1 MSSALAN
8 QIAAGEVIQR
18 PASVV
23 KELVEN
29 SVDAGSDK
37 ISINIKDAGRSLIQV
52 IDNGCGMSEK
62 DALKSFERH
71 ATSKIYKTDDLFCI
85 YTKGFRGE
93 ALASIAS
100 VAEVELKTRQEND
113 QMGTQVVFSGG
124 EFISQSPVNTPK
136 GSNFS
141 VKSLFFNVPA
151 RRKFL
156 KADST
161 EFQHIINEFQRIA
174 LTHPMID
181 FSLYHNGQTVFSLP
195 KVSLKQRIISLC
207 GKNLNSDL
215 IPVEIDTSI
224 VKITGF
230 TGKPQAAKKRNDKQ
244 YFFVNNRFMKNAYFN
259 KAVLLAYEKLI
270 LPDTAPPYFLYFEV
284 DPRTIDVNVHPT
296 KTEIN
301 FENASD
307 IFKLLQAG
315 IRETL
320 NKSDVAPAIDFENVE
335 AVDLPY
341 FSSKSEMPEMPK
353 ENFNPFY
360 NPFNSTTRSFQETDK
375 REKNNLENW
384 QKLYSE
390 DSLLTVSDEK
400 MPVAVERKFLQI
412 KEKYIVSPVKSGLMF
427 INQFRAHFRVLYH
440 KYLLEIDSNADGIQS
455 LLYPETL
462 SLEAQEVAMLYDLRD
477 EFLAVG
483 FDFNFD
489 NFKSPVLKGI
499 PPYLDKDRS
508 MDVILDILGC
518 YKQEYGNIQSSI
530 KDILAKSLSR
540 NEAIKAG
547 RKLSEKEMETLIDSL
562 FATKEPNYSPDGKPT
577 IVVVPIEEIEKK
589 FL

>member
-284 DPRTIDVNVHPT
+284 DPHTIDVNVHPT

-400 MPVAVERKFLQI
+400 MPIAVERKFLQI

-489 NFKSPVLKGI
+489 NFKAPVLKGI

-577 IVVVPIEEIEKK
+577 IVVVPIDEIEKK

>member
-1 MSSALAN
+1 
-8 QIAAGEVIQR
+8 
-18 PASVV
+18 
-23 KELVEN
+23 
-29 SVDAGSDK
+29 
-37 ISINIKDAGRSLIQV
+37 
-52 IDNGCGMSEK
+52 
-62 DALKSFERH
+62 
-71 ATSKIYKTDDLFCI
+71 
-85 YTKGFRGE
+85 
-93 ALASIAS
+93 
-100 VAEVELKTRQEND
+100 
-113 QMGTQVVFSGG
+113 
-124 EFISQSPVNTPK
+124 
-136 GSNFS
+136 
-141 VKSLFFNVPA
+141 
-151 RRKFL
+151 
-156 KADST
+156 
-161 EFQHIINEFQRIA
+161 
-174 LTHPMID
+174 
-181 FSLYHNGQTVFSLP
+181 LYHNGQTVFSLP

-284 DPRTIDVNVHPT
+284 DPHTIDVNVHPT

-400 MPVAVERKFLQI
+400 MPIAVERKFLQI

-489 NFKSPVLKGI
+489 NFKAPVLKGI

-508 MDVILDILGC
+508 MDVIFDILGC

-577 IVVVPIEEIEKK
+577 IVVVPIDEIEKK

>member
-284 DPRTIDVNVHPT
+284 DPHTIDVNVHPT